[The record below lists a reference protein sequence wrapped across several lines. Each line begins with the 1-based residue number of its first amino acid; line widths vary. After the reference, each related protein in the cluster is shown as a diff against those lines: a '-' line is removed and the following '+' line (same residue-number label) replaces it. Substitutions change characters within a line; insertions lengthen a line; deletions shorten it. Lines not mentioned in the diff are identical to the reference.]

1 LAFWIEGGVTKFFI
15 ETLLRETRE
24 IDLKHQPGRVVK
36 RSLQS
41 RLEGISLLREDVNGS
56 EKIDPIVISLNS
68 PKSGFG
74 IAKVAGRR
82 ARPQEKTTEQ
92 TKCAPHPIVNQRV
105 DS

>member
-1 LAFWIEGGVTKFFI
+1 VTKFFI

-24 IDLKHQPGRVVK
+24 IDLKHQSIRVVE
-36 RSLQS
+36 RSFQS

-74 IAKVAGRR
+74 IAEVAGRR
-82 ARPQEKTTEQ
+82 ARPQEKKTTEQ